1 MPEHHGE
8 REVAALVRMQPQG
21 TTNESHLRAQ
31 GIQDERNRLAGK
43 AGQTVSV
50 GKEFKVTMTVVIR
63 FFKNQFLKVL

>member
-31 GIQDERNRLAGK
+31 GIQDERHRLAGK

-50 GKEFKVTMTVVIR
+50 GKEFKVNRTVV
-63 FFKNQFLKVL
+63 KK